1 MIELV
6 QEKIDVPANLPTVEQ
21 PERKW
26 LLEIKPEAPWYELHL
41 KDLWRYRDLIGMFI
55 YREFVAQYKQTILGP
70 LWFLIQP
77 LLTTLMFVLV
87 FGRVAKISTDGMPQ
101 ILFYMSGLLLWN
113 YFSTC
118 FTKVS
123 ETFSSNANIFGK
135 VYFPRMVVPVATVVS
150 NLISFGIQSV
160 LFAAI
165 WIYYSLQG
173 TPIALNVYSL
183 LIPYLVLLM
192 AALGLGTGIIIS
204 SLTIKYRD
212 LRFLVSFGVQLL
224 MYASPI
230 IYPLSSIGDKYRFW
244 LIANPISG
252 IVESFRYAVLGQGT
266 FDPFILLYSSVATF
280 IILLAGLLLFN
291 RVERNFMDIV

>member
-6 QEKIDVPANLPTVEQ
+6 QERVNTPAERVVTDS
-21 PERKW
+21 PEKKW
-26 LLEIKPEAPWYELHL
+26 LLEIRPEAPWYELHL
-41 KDLWRYRDLIGMFI
+41 KDLWRYRDLVGMFI
-55 YREFVAQYKQTILGP
+55 YREFVAQYKQTLLGP

-77 LLTTLMFVLV
+77 LLTTLMFVVV

-101 ILFYMSGLLLWN
+101 ILFYMAGLLLWN

-123 ETFSSNANIFGK
+123 ETFSTNANIFGK
-135 VYFPRMVVPVATVVS
+135 VYFPRMVVPVATVIS
-150 NLISFGIQSV
+150 TLISFGIQFV
-160 LFAAI
+160 LFAGI
-165 WIYYSLQG
+165 WLYYYLKG
-173 TPIALNVYSL
+173 TPISLNAHTL

-212 LRFLVSFGVQLL
+212 LRFLVTFGVQLL

-230 IYPLSSIGDKYRFW
+230 IYPLSSIGDKYRLW

-252 IVESFRYAVLGQGT
+252 IVESFRYAVLGHGT
-266 FDPFILLYSSVATF
+266 FDPVILLYSSVATF
-280 IILLAGLLLFN
+280 IILVIGLLLFN
-291 RVERNFMDIV
+291 RVERNFMDVV